1 MPAARHVAMNRVY
14 TGGWET
20 RAAGARIR
28 AAADASRAA
37 RGVWPHVGAYMAE
50 FAREALL
57 DPPALAALRGPG
69 DGWPPRTFA
78 RVDQI
83 ARLLK
88 AAYDCIRGGVEDELT
103 GGFPGYG
110 WPDWQAIGRTAA
122 PSL

>member
-20 RAAGARIR
+20 QAAGARIR

-69 DGWPPRTFA
+69 TVGHRGLSLAWPRSRDCLRRRTIAFA
-78 RVDQI
+78 EVS
-83 ARLLK
+83 K
-88 AAYDCIRGGVEDELT
+88 MN
-103 GGFPGYG
+103 
-110 WPDWQAIGRTAA
+110 
-122 PSL
+122 